1 MNHLSKVILYI
12 DIEKIKPNPFQPR
25 KLFSES
31 ALLELSESIKSYGVL
46 QPISVR
52 ECKDGNFELI
62 AGERRLKASKLA
74 QAKRIPAIV
83 VDIDDEASSA
93 LALIENL
100 QREDLNFL
108 EESQGFKNLIDRYK
122 FTQKQLAEKIGKSQS
137 AVANKLRILKLSDE
151 VLRNCVENNLTERHA
166 RALLRLPS
174 KKHRL
179 LAVER
184 VIKQELTVKKTE
196 RLVADMLEAMDETDG
211 KIDKQT
217 IKSFINYRIYINTLK
232 RACKEIEDTGIA
244 VNYKEVEKD
253 DYIEITVKL
262 PKK

>member
-174 KKHRL
+174 KKHQL

-232 RACKEIEDTGIA
+232 RACKEIEDTGVA